1 MRWFPL
7 VLLLV
12 ASSVDAEPRSRA
24 DARFDEGRK
33 LMDAGKYAEACAAFE
48 DSQQLD
54 PAVTTLLNLAACRE
68 KAGQLASA
76 VSVFRAAERSA
87 RQDGSPK
94 STELAQ
100 IAAGHVHRLEPR
112 LSTLT
117 IMVPREQRI
126 DGLEIDRNGA
136 RIDTVQ
142 WSLPQA
148 VDGGRY
154 EIVAKAPGHK
164 PWTTKVSVEK
174 ERDAKTI
181 YVPDLVEGTA
191 DPGDGTPNPDPDH
204 PEKPARSGGG
214 RSIALPI
221 VLGVAALASGGGAFY
236 FFRRGDEIYADAEVE
251 PDPARQDELWKSANQ
266 KRYIAEG
273 LVVTGV
279 ACAAVAVWLF
289 VRSGGSDHSSDDDDD
304 DEVALQPS
312 FGDGTATLQV
322 FGRF

>member
-1 MRWFPL
+1 MRWCPF

-12 ASSVDAEPRSRA
+12 ASTAQAQPRSRA
-24 DARFDEGRK
+24 DARFDEGRR
-33 LMDAGKYAEACAAFE
+33 LMEAGKYAEACAAFE

-87 RQDGSPK
+87 RQDGSAK

-136 RIDTVQ
+136 RIDSVQ

-164 PWTTKVSVEK
+164 PWTTTVSIEK

-181 YVPDLVEGTA
+181 YIPDLAEGEA
-191 DPGDGTPNPDPDH
+191 EPANGGTGEA
-204 PEKPARSGGG
+204 PEEPEEPAPRKGG
-214 RSIALPI
+214 IALPI
-221 VLGVAALASGGGAFY
+221 AFGVAALASGGGAVY
-236 FFRRGDEIYADAEVE
+236 FFRRGDQIYADAEAE
-251 PDPARQDELWKSANQ
+251 LDRARQDELWHSANNH
-266 KRYIAEG
+266 RYLAAG

-279 ACAAVAVWLF
+279 ACAAVSVWLF
-289 VRSGGSDHSSDDDDD
+289 VRRGSGSSDR
-304 DEVALQPS
+304 VALTPS
-312 FGDGTATLQV
+312 VQDGGMTVQLV
-322 FGRF
+322 GSY